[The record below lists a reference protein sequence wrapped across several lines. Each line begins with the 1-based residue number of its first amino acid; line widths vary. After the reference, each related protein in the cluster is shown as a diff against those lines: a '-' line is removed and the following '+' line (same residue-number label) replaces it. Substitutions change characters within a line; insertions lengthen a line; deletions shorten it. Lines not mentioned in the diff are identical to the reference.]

1 MQDLG
6 GIKSAADLKGGS
18 KKLKA
23 SGKIHIINQ
32 RRRKISP
39 TPLFMQIPS
48 AREQG

>member
-1 MQDLG
+1 MQELG
-6 GIKSAADLKGGS
+6 GIKSVADLKSGS

-23 SGKIHIINQ
+23 SRKIHIIDQ
-32 RRRKISP
+32 RRPKISP